1 MLLSQKVMAATLGSP
16 QVKSVCNDSLFTAIS
31 GQAHT
36 GEERFLGLTPQQHPE
51 QDEAVCLNL
60 CPPENEAGR
69 I

>member
-1 MLLSQKVMAATLGSP
+1 MLLGHKVMAATLGSP
-16 QVKSVCNDSLFTAIS
+16 PVKGVCDDSLFTAIS

-36 GEERFLGLTPQQHPE
+36 GEERYLGLKPQQVPE